1 MEIWLQNVVDS
12 MRAALSAEF
21 KTAMLS
27 YDEKPRS
34 KWLFDHS
41 AQNTIVVTRT
51 YFTADINSAFDDL
64 EEGNEDALK
73 ASSLQ
78 SGGLSAT

>member
-21 KTAMLS
+21 KAAMLS
-27 YDEKPRS
+27 YEEKPRG

-41 AQNTIVVTRT
+41 AQTTIVVSRT
-51 YFTADINSAFDDL
+51 YFTADINSAFEDL

-73 ASSLQ
+73 ASFK
-78 SGGLSAT
+78 